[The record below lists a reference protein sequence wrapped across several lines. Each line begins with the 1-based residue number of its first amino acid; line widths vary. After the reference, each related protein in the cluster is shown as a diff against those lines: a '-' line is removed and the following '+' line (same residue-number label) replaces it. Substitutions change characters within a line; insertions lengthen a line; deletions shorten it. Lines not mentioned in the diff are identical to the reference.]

1 MCVFIHVCPSPH
13 PLVHL
18 DCWPFYRC
26 LSVLQGLIKVEGLI
40 RGCLKAPLS
49 SAPPLLCVSMAS
61 NWAGCQMKGLSVTQ
75 VDISGAWESACD
87 CKSTL
92 RCLHIN
98 TDMSNVSLLHTLVI
112 TVTHTLWA
120 VFRSPAE
127 NRGKKRGNRKGRKL
141 GEAERRPSL
150 AHWVGVI
157 GWTRAEPE
165 GLYPGRGEG
174 GDRSDGL
181 LEVTGHLA
189 SPLFFFSQAEITP
202 RVSLVPVT
210 VKSPGAPNDFSSL
223 L

>member
-1 MCVFIHVCPSPH
+1 MH
-13 PLVHL
+13 P
-18 DCWPFYRC
+18 
-26 LSVLQGLIKVEGLI
+26 
-40 RGCLKAPLS
+40 
-49 SAPPLLCVSMAS
+49 PPPLCVSMAS

-98 TDMSNVSLLHTLVI
+98 TDTSNVSLLHTLVI
-112 TVTHTLWA
+112 TVTHTHTLGS
-120 VFRSPAE
+120 FPITSGEQR
-127 NRGKKRGNRKGRKL
+127 KKRGNRKGRKL